1 MARKVTVTRR
11 DITEAA
17 FALLQEEG
25 ISQVTA
31 RKLAAKAG
39 CSTQPIFRIYKGM
52 EELEEEL
59 FTMSCDFSMTI
70 MPAFRGRP

>member
-39 CSTQPIFRIYKGM
+39 CSTQPIFVFIREWKNWRR
-52 EELEEEL
+52 
-59 FTMSCDFSMTI
+59 SCLPCPVIF
-70 MPAFRGRP
+70 P